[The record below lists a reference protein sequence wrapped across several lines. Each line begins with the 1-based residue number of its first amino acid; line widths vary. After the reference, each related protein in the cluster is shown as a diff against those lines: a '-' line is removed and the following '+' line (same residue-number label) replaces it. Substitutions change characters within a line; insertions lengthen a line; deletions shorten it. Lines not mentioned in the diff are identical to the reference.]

1 MLKLSI
7 LLFFLFISTILSQPK
22 SINYSNWLFGHNA
35 GLKFTLDK
43 ADPIEIL
50 SNIDTLNSD
59 EGICTFS
66 DDEGKIILC
75 SNGKRLVH
83 FYGDP
88 TRGEYKVFNFNLS
101 NRITT
106 STNNTIILQSISDS
120 NQYYIFITGE
130 NWIVSEN
137 DKFLY
142 AIFDISLNNGKG
154 DFVVS
159 LTKIRN
165 IYSEKLAAIY
175 DYGLNKY
182 LILTTNTSL
191 FANDPDDSTD
201 LYIYTLDENGLDLNP
216 KVINL
221 KRRYSSIG
229 DLKISPDGKYIA
241 ICGYGNQNFGI
252 YKFDILNQEVNEI
265 YYLYEPQSDVYT
277 FNYYS
282 AEFSNDV
289 NKLYLSFSQKSDKL
303 YIRNYIT
310 QFDLSLIEDSTKFDL
325 SKKIILQDT
334 LYYAYLKR
342 GLNDKIY
349 ISTMSYKSLS
359 PAERNNSLNYL
370 TCIENPE
377 EDANQLNYSDIY
389 FSSHRFPI
397 LGLQTTPE
405 ILFRDEI
412 EDSNSLCKSD
422 INVYLND
429 KTLNLGDTFCING
442 VFNYICI
449 DTLDLS
455 FIELQFEYNPK
466 FMKIISA
473 STGYRIVEGEIMNKL
488 ILKFDIE
495 KRDVIEEINF
505 SVCFQSLLNSDKLSD
520 LKVLESEEYNLIDF
534 RNSNI
539 EYLSCD
545 QPFRQVKHF
554 YATEYYYT
562 LSNNIVSIFLTT
574 EEQGD
579 FKFQI
584 FDVLGNMHYSNMLN
598 LTQSQYINDNVLNFP
613 IENYPFGN
621 YFLRM
626 ISPSMEIYTKQLII
640 D

>member
-1 MLKLSI
+1 MLKLST

-43 ADPIEIL
+43 ADPIEIF

-66 DDEGKIILC
+66 DDKGKIILC

-88 TRGEYKVFNFNLS
+88 TKDEYKVFDFKQFTRLTS
-101 NRITT
+101 
-106 STNNTIILQSISDS
+106 STNSTIILQSLTVT
-120 NQYYIFITGE
+120 NQYYIVIVGE
-130 NWIVSEN
+130 TYNWEYSGEL
-137 DKFLY
+137 LY
-142 AIFDISLNNGKG
+142 AIFDISLNNGQG
-154 DFVVS
+154 GFALDF
-159 LTKIRN
+159 TKIGN
-165 IYSEKLAAIY
+165 TSSEKLSAIF
-175 DYGLNKY
+175 DCELNKY
-182 LILTTNTSL
+182 LILTCDYTTSKTNL
-191 FANDPDDSTD
+191 H
-201 LYIYTLDENGLDLNP
+201 IYTLDENGLNTQP
-216 KVINL
+216 KIINL
-221 KRRYSSIG
+221 NRRYHLIG
-229 DLKISPDGKYIA
+229 DMKISLNGEYVA
-241 ICGYGNQNFGI
+241 ICGYESYNFGL
-252 YKFDILNQEVNEI
+252 YKFDLVNEEI
-265 YYLYEPQSDVYT
+265 KEVYYFYKPFVD
-277 FNYYS
+277 FYS
-282 AEFSNDV
+282 AEFSNNDR
-289 NKLYLSFSQKSDKL
+289 KLYVSYSKKEPS
-303 YIRNYIT
+303 NVTNHCIT

-325 SKKIILQDT
+325 SKKIVLQDT
-334 LYYAYLKR
+334 LYYAYLKS

-349 ISTMSYKSLS
+349 ISTMSYKSAFN
-359 PAERNNSLNYL
+359 PALHSNNYNYL

-377 EDANQLNYSDIY
+377 EDANQLNFSTFH
-389 FSSHRFPI
+389 FSSNRYSI
-397 LGLQTTPE
+397 LGLQTTPV
-405 ILFRDEI
+405 ILNEC
-412 EDSNSLCKSD
+412 NLCKPD
-422 INVYLND
+422 INVYLNS
-429 KTLNLGDTFCING
+429 KTLNLGDTFCIDG
-442 VFNYICI
+442 VFNYNCLG
-449 DTLDLS
+449 TGDLS
-455 FIELQFEYNPK
+455 IIELQFEYNPK

-473 STGYRIVEGEIMNKL
+473 STDYRIVEGEIMNKL
-488 ILKFDIE
+488 VLKFDVRTI
-495 KRDVIEEINF
+495 DMIEEIYF
-505 SVCFQSLLNSDKLSD
+505 SVCFQSLLNSDKLSE
-520 LKVLESEEYNLIDF
+520 LKVLESEDYNLIDF

-613 IENYPFGN
+613 IENYPVGN

-626 ISPSMEIYTKQLII
+626 ISPNMEVYTKQLII
-640 D
+640 E